1 MVKKMA
7 LGLMLASSTLF
18 TGQVLMRRPWWVWT
32 YGPFVL
38 RFSLPVYAVARYRR
52 KKRFVRCR
60 RQAIYRR
67 WYFQEQYGPQL
78 DKSTITDVTPAAEAC
93 ADEIEKALYQPHVGR
108 GGQEGGLA
116 FEADKNDY
124 RGVLAGLEGITEES
138 RQFGRDDRQVL
149 TFGE

>member
-1 MVKKMA
+1 MVKKMG
-7 LGLMLASSTLF
+7 LGLTLASSTLF
-18 TGQVLMRRPWWVWT
+18 AGQVLMRRPYWELM

-38 RFSLPVYAVARYRR
+38 GFSLLVYVAARYRR
-52 KKRFVRCR
+52 KKRFARYR

-78 DKSTITDVTPAAEAC
+78 DKSAISDVTPAAEAC

-138 RQFGRDDRQVL
+138 HQFERDDRQLL